1 MARIMVAMSETATA
15 QFSITPRAAEKA
27 LQIGAR
33 DGYPE
38 GYLRVRVTAGGCSGF
53 LYQLGFEH
61 GEAEA
66 DTVFERDGLRVL
78 IDPRSLPILAGS
90 TLEFTDAM
98 LGGGFKVQNPQAK
111 HECACG
117 DSFSI

>member
-1 MARIMVAMSETATA
+1 MDGMSETATA
-15 QFSITPRAAEKA
+15 PFSITPRAAEKA
-27 LQIGAR
+27 RQIGSR

-53 LYQLGFEH
+53 QYQLGFEH
-61 GEAEA
+61 GSSEGDA
-66 DTVFERDGLRVL
+66 VFERDGLRVV

-90 TLEFTDAM
+90 TLEFVDAM